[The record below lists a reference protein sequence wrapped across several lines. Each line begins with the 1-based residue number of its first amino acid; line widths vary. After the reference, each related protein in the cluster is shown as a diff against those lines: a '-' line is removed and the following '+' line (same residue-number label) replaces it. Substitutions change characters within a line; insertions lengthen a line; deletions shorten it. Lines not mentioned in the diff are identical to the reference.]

1 MRIAISGTH
10 CMGKTTF
17 IKDFLNI
24 YPEYV
29 YEEEPYYQLQE
40 KHGIEF
46 SEDPSLEDFIEQLDY
61 SLERLNFYATEANVI
76 FERCPIDF
84 VAYAMYLAHQEGLD
98 LKDTRVSEMFLE
110 IKEALENLDLI
121 IFLPMTKEHPI
132 ICPESEDESYRKTVD
147 GVLKK
152 IYRDDL
158 FDFFPTHDHP
168 HLIEIWGSPEE
179 RMKKVGLYLEEM
191 V

>member
-10 CMGKTTF
+10 CIGKTTF
-17 IKDFLNI
+17 IRDFLNI
-24 YPEYV
+24 YPEYM

-61 SLERLNFYATEANVI
+61 SLERLDFYAAQANVI

-84 VAYAMYLAHQEGLD
+84 VAYSMYLLHQEGMTLE
-98 LKDTRVSEMFLE
+98 DTHVSEMFPE
-110 IKEALENLDLI
+110 IKEALKNLDLI

-132 ICPESEDESYRKTVD
+132 ICPESENGSYRRAVD
-147 GVLKK
+147 AVLKK

-158 FDFFPTHDHP
+158 LDFFPNHAHP
-168 HLIEIWGSPEE
+168 HLIEIWGNPKE
-179 RMKKVGLYLEEM
+179 RMKKLEFYLGEM
-191 V
+191 T

>member
-17 IKDFLNI
+17 IENFLKI

-46 SEDPSLEDFIEQLDY
+46 SGDPVLEDFIEQMTH
-61 SLERLNFYATEANVI
+61 SLEQLDFYADQANVI

-84 VAYAMYLAHQEGLD
+84 VAYSMYLVHQEGMTIE
-98 LKDTRVSEMFLE
+98 DTRVSEMFPE

-132 ICPESEDESYRKTVD
+132 ICPESEDEIYRKTID

-152 IYRDDL
+152 IYREGL
-158 FDFFPTHDHP
+158 FNFFPSHDHP
-168 HLIEIWGSPEE
+168 QLLEIWGDLEE
-179 RMKKVGLYLEEM
+179 RMKKLEFYLKK
-191 V
+191 